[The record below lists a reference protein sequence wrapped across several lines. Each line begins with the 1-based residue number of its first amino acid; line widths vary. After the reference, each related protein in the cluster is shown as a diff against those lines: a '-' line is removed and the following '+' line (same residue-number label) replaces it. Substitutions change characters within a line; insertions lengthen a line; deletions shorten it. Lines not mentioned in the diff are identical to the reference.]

1 MVKIYRTKV
10 LAVAAVLPL
19 KLNRKLGITL
29 EIQLAQYVTTVFAL
43 DGTLP
48 RSEEPS
54 LVFEAEYS
62 HFRSSLWRWVA
73 V

>member
-1 MVKIYRTKV
+1 
-10 LAVAAVLPL
+10 
-19 KLNRKLGITL
+19 L

-48 RSEEPS
+48 RSEESS
-54 LVFEAEYS
+54 LVFEAKYS

-73 V
+73 I